1 MATESSVIKKV
12 FNYLNFGFDK
22 YSGAHVNHA
31 KKHSAKMPLYSPMI
45 SFNARE
51 RVCETAVGDLSAAS
65 DNTNANFGLI

>member
-1 MATESSVIKKV
+1 MATESIDITKV
-12 FNYLNFGFDK
+12 FNDFICGLDHWT
-22 YSGAHVNHA
+22 GAHVTDA